1 MSKMGQFSGP
11 TPLPESYETWDRGKW
26 GPVFPFDL
34 PTLMFSLNNIIT
46 WYQYQSNIL
55 LLLPR
60 PHSLPFQLLAPCIR
74 MWQSSRRRM
83 DSEETSSIKIIFRS
97 SPSPNLLF
105 TVNCY
110 LQTQTRVLIASS
122 PHLMSHRPTVQV
134 SPSAGHHLNP
144 GIISGAMIVKWTTVH
159 LWVCVT

>member
-1 MSKMGQFSGP
+1 
-11 TPLPESYETWDRGKW
+11 
-26 GPVFPFDL
+26 
-34 PTLMFSLNNIIT
+34 MFSVNNIIT
-46 WYQYQSNIL
+46 NYQYQPNIL

-60 PHSLPFQLLAPCIR
+60 PHGLPFQLLATFNR
-74 MWQSSRRRM
+74 MLQSSRRRM
-83 DSEETSSIKIIFRS
+83 DSEETSSIRRSFKIIFRS
-97 SPSPNLLF
+97 SPCPNLLF

-134 SPSAGHHLNP
+134 SPGARHHPNP
-144 GIISGAMIVKWTTVH
+144 GIISGAMIVKWTTAH